1 MGRSYSPVLFVRLR
15 RYLLKGRRWLCYTF
29 RQCLARLGRLRVAS
43 DEVSKLM
50 AESTRLTTE
59 EVRHIALL
67 ARVGMTDDEVELM
80 RDQLSDILAQFEAL
94 SRVDTGDLEPTGHS
108 VDLLSVMRD
117 DVARPSLSR
126 EETLANAPNREGDLV
141 RVKAV
146 LE

>member
-1 MGRSYSPVLFVRLR
+1 MS
-15 RYLLKGRRWLCYTF
+15 
-29 RQCLARLGRLRVAS
+29 
-43 DEVSKLM
+43 EN
-50 AESTRLTTE
+50 TRLTTE

-67 ARVGMTDDEVELM
+67 ARVGMTDGEVEQA
-80 RDQLSDILAQFEAL
+80 RGQLSDILEQFEAL

-117 DVARPSLSR
+117 DVARPSFSR
-126 EETLANAPNREGDLV
+126 EETLANAPNRQGELV

>member
-1 MGRSYSPVLFVRLR
+1 MEGKDSHIVKEGIQAMGDS
-15 RYLLKGRRWLCYTF
+15 
-29 RQCLARLGRLRVAS
+29 A
-43 DEVSKLM
+43 
-50 AESTRLTTE
+50 RLTTE

-94 SRVDTGDLEPTGHS
+94 NSVDTGDLEPTGHS
-108 VDLLSVMRD
+108 VDLLSVMRE
-117 DVARPSLSR
+117 DVARQSFSR
-126 EETLANAPNREGDLV
+126 EDTLANAPNREGELV